1 MSVGV
6 AVAHTRSV
14 GRRRDPTWGDALR
27 TMEQIVAD
35 IILLVV
41 LAVLAAGAG
50 MAYSAFLGR
59 SRAVMH
65 GRDPRATTLA
75 ALLAAAQDCL
85 HAVKQDVAAT
95 DRPAHAADAERVRDH
110 VRRMTELLVPIGME
124 RRNEPVYLAAREFI
138 DTCERRHAHVSDTA
152 LPEVYTLDLLA
163 FQFERLRHAIQD
175 VYDA

>member
-1 MSVGV
+1 M
-6 AVAHTRSV
+6 
-14 GRRRDPTWGDALR
+14 WGDALR

-50 MAYSAFLGR
+50 MAYSAFLGQ

-65 GRDPRATTLA
+65 GRDPRTTTLA

-85 HAVKQDVAAT
+85 HAVKQDAAAT
-95 DRPAHAADAERVRDH
+95 DRLARAAGVERLRDH
-110 VRRMTELLVPIGME
+110 VRRMTGLLVPIGME

-138 DTCERRHAHVSDTA
+138 DTCEQYHAHVSDTA
-152 LPEVYTLDLLA
+152 LPEVYTLDLLT

-175 VYDA
+175 VCDA